1 VGRAIKEIRNKKTTR
16 NEDAPEDGLKILEK
30 MVSE

>member
-1 VGRAIKEIRNKKTTR
+1 VGRAIKEMRDKKTTR
-16 NEDAPEDGLKILEK
+16 DEDAPEDGLKIWKE